1 MDHNTLFQ
9 KIDASQSGFTQHYVF
24 LLGLIRGMRPENM
37 LEFGCGL
44 SSIIAADTL
53 SKTGGKLTTLD
64 VRDINDTGNTEQDL
78 KTYAGTWTYV
88 RGDSRKTVK
97 TLPDI
102 GFDLVLHD
110 GSHEWRTVLKD
121 IRAILPKIKKNGIL
135 LVHDTMHP
143 QLGRGM
149 RLAVRLALLF
159 TPHKKLTLPYGYG
172 LTFVRIYKS
181 SSNGTYTDSWKKISR
196 MQ

>member
-1 MDHNTLFQ
+1 MDYNSLFE
-9 KIDASQSGFTQHYVF
+9 KIAQSQSGFTQHYAF
-24 LLGLIRGMRPENM
+24 LLGLIRGMRPEYM

-44 SSIIAADTL
+44 SSIVAADTL
-53 SKTGGKLTTLD
+53 SKTGGKLTTID
-64 VRDINDTGNTEQDL
+64 VRDIKDTGNTEEDL
-78 KTYAGTWTYV
+78 RTYADTWTYM
-88 RGDSRKTVK
+88 RGDSRETIN

-110 GSHEWRTVLKD
+110 GSHEWRTVLRD

-135 LVHDTMHP
+135 LVHDTAHP

-172 LTFVRIYKS
+172 LTVVRMRKNSRY
-181 SSNGTYTDSWKKISR
+181 GEYVDRWEKKRS
-196 MQ
+196 